1 MVTLD
6 LSRCLKWLWM
16 RTLFC
21 VHLRFCI
28 QYEIYKNIYL
38 LSEIH
43 ISCLLFIYLFENTE
57 KILKLMVQ
65 YLLVSKLNQHFKLN
79 SLYVWNTTSNYL
91 DINYLNNSEI
101 GKLSFPLR
109 NKLKSQ
115 HLQLV
120 VTLSRVHTHAALT
133 LSLRRVVRWK
143 VSWLMRNE
151 FVSCF
156 AIKFQMCKTGDKCI
170 LSRTQ
175 TNTYKHALTNICNS
189 KKRSKCENSYNSDKK
204 DIHSCF
210 RSTVVLKYPFT

>member
-1 MVTLD
+1 M
-6 LSRCLKWLWM
+6 
-16 RTLFC
+16 
-21 VHLRFCI
+21 
-28 QYEIYKNIYL
+28 
-38 LSEIH
+38 
-43 ISCLLFIYLFENTE
+43 
-57 KILKLMVQ
+57 
-65 YLLVSKLNQHFKLN
+65 
-79 SLYVWNTTSNYL
+79 WNTTSNYL
-91 DINYLNNSEI
+91 VINYLNNSEI

-133 LSLRRVVRWK
+133 LTLRRVVRWK

-189 KKRSKCENSYNSDKK
+189 KKRSKCENSDNSDKK